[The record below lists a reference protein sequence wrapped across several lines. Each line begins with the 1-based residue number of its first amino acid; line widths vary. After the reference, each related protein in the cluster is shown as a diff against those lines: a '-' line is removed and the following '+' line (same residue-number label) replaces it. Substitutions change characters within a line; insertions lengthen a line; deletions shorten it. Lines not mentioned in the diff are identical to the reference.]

1 MGCVHYR
8 IQRLCRVSG
17 TLGKGS
23 YTLGE
28 GFADHSAKI
37 LMAKEALPSAVFWAL
52 GKEVAENR
60 GTRQSC
66 HVGQPL
72 IATLPTA

>member
-28 GFADHSAKI
+28 GFA
-37 LMAKEALPSAVFWAL
+37 ECNTRQRPL
-52 GKEVAENR
+52 GKDPDGKGGFAECR
-60 GTRQSC
+60 FSGTRQRDC
-66 HVGQPL
+66 REP
-72 IATLPTA
+72 